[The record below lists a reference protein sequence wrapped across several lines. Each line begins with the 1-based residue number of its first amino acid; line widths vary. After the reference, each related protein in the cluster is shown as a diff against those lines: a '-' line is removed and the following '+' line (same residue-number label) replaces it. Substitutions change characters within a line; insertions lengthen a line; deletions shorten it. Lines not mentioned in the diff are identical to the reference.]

1 MKTLLAL
8 ALTLSIAVAE
18 EVKLQAKWTAG
29 DRHDVAEES
38 LIDTKVKATVRGA
51 YGDPS
56 GIAKQSG
63 KYKERKIRE
72 YAEEVLE
79 SSEAGTKVT
88 RAYSNSLKEVLK
100 PSGKKESSERTA
112 LFGRTVTIERAGA
125 SQKLTSELGPVEGD
139 DAGDVVFVDQ
149 VYALLPRHSIAVGK
163 GWDVDADALGRAI
176 FHEGY
181 NPSLMHVSG
190 KAILRDVSGKEGER
204 IAKIALDWDV
214 KLDKM
219 DKIPGIA
226 YHLTGV
232 AMFHVDRGRFLSL
245 EANGPIEIDMSDG
258 GNRLELEGKM
268 SVSYRAKAAK

>member
-8 ALTLSIAVAE
+8 ALTLSIAAAE
-18 EVKLQAKWTAG
+18 EVKLEAKWIAG

-38 LIDTKVKATVRGA
+38 KIETKVKATVRGA

-63 KYKERKIRE
+63 KYNERKIRE

-79 SSEAGTKVT
+79 SSETATKIT

-100 PSGKKESSERTA
+100 PSGKKVSSERTA
-112 LFGRTVTIERAGA
+112 LFGRTVTIVRAGA
-125 SQKLTSELGPVEGD
+125 SQQITSELGPVEGD

-163 GWDVDADALGRAI
+163 GWDVDPEALGRAI

-181 NPSLMHVSG
+181 NPAIMHVSG

-204 IAKIALDWDV
+204 VAKIALDWDV

-219 DKIPGIA
+219 EKIPGIT

-232 AMFHVDRGRFLSL
+232 AMFHVDRGHFLSL
-245 EANGPIEIDMSDG
+245 EASGPIEMDMSEG
-258 GNRLELEGKM
+258 GNRMELEGKM